1 MQTYGDNRK
10 INNHMKRIFIF
21 ITIIITTYSCAQSYN
36 KGKKGDFSY
45 RKCSDCHLKKI
56 NEYSN

>member
-21 ITIIITTYSCAQSYN
+21 INIIITIYSCAQFYN
-36 KGKKGDFSY
+36 KGKKKIF
-45 RKCSDCHLKKI
+45 HLENVLI
-56 NEYSN
+56 AI